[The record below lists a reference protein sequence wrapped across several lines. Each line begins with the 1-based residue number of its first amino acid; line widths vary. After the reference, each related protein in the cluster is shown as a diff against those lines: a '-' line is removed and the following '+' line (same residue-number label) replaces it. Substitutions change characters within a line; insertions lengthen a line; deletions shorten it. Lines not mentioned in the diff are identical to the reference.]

1 MGCEREDSDDT
12 THTHTLTHTHTYTLT
27 HTHTLADY
35 KSRGGQLPV
44 RWTAI
49 EALENRKFNEKT
61 DVWSFGILVHE
72 IWTKAELPYNGWSN
86 QKVWVEVAAGYRLPQ
101 PNACRDDIF
110 QHMLSCWNESQDE
123 RPTFREA
130 AEFFRDLYL
139 QLTGTDLRAK
149 AEDYLEVCVVTLW
162 LWFVCLCYFFFSGS
176 GARG

>member
-1 MGCEREDSDDT
+1 MCWCLEELGRGREDSDGITQPHIFSLSLSLTHSHTHTDT
-12 THTHTLTHTHTYTLT
+12 RTHTHT
-27 HTHTLADY
+27 DY

-101 PNACRDDIF
+101 PNACRDDVF

-149 AEDYLEVCVVTLW
+149 TEDYLEVC
-162 LWFVCLCYFFFSGS
+162 
-176 GARG
+176 